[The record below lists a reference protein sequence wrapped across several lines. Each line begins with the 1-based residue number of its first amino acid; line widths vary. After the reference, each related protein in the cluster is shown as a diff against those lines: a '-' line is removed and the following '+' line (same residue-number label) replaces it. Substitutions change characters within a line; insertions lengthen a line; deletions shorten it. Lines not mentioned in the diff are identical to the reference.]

1 MSKTANLLAQALLAA
16 CLCSAVAVAGPLPQD
31 GGKGGEQRAAPAK
44 GEPRTFRSDYEGTL
58 GTSMHLEIRAD
69 EATAKKAK
77 AALTGE
83 IERLRKIVSTWDAKS
98 EYSRLAKPCGPV
110 PASAELRAVLHEC
123 DKWRTASKDAFN
135 CGVGVLTQLWTEAQK
150 RGSLPTEEELAAARA
165 RLGAQ
170 PWTIDDAQG
179 TVSFASDLPLTFD
192 ALAKGWIIDRAL
204 AAAQAAGAQDILL
217 DIGGDLRVTGAS
229 RSRIGVADPRQ
240 PADNAE
246 QLCELELEGVAVAT
260 SGGYA
265 RGFDLG
271 GKHWSHIFDPRTG
284 MPAQAVLQATV
295 IAPDA
300 ATADALATILN
311 VLTPDA
317 GIALVESTGGCASM
331 VVDAEGKQHASAGW
345 AKHVKSAAAANDTP
359 AVAANE
365 AGPSVLPGAGQ
376 LVLDFEIQQAAG
388 GGGREGRPQQGR
400 RGGRGEREGGGG
412 WRRPYVA
419 AWIED
424 AQGRSVRTLCLW
436 IEKPRW
442 IEDLRRWSRLY
453 SDREDE
459 VRSVTRA
466 TRAAGKYELVWD
478 GRGDDGKT
486 AAAGEYTVCL
496 EVVREHGT
504 YQLLTA
510 KVAVDGKEFAKE
522 LAGSGVEV
530 KSASVAF
537 RLPAKK

>member
-1 MSKTANLLAQALLAA
+1 MRVQHLTR
-16 CLCSAVAVAGPLPQD
+16 AVAALVVCVAVV
-31 GGKGGEQRAAPAK
+31 AAPAPAQSPDAAPAGSTTGTQAK
-44 GEPRTFRSDYEGTL
+44 GEPRTFRSDYEGML

-77 AALTGE
+77 AALVDE
-83 IERLRKIVSTWDAKS
+83 IERLRKVLSTWDAKS
-98 EYSRLAKPCGPV
+98 EISKLPKPCGPT
-110 PASAELRAVLHEC
+110 PASADLRAVLHEC
-123 DKWRTASKDAFN
+123 DKWRTASKGAFN
-135 CGVGVLTQLWTEAQK
+135 CGVEALTRLWSEAQK
-150 RGSLPTEEELAAARA
+150 RGSLPTEEELAAARGK
-165 RLGAQ
+165 LGAQ
-170 PWTIDDAQG
+170 PWTIDDERG
-179 TVSFASDLPLTFD
+179 TVSFASDLPLTVD

-204 AAAQAAGAQDILL
+204 AAAQTAGAQDILI
-217 DIGGDLRVTGAS
+217 DIGGDMRVAGAS
-229 RSRIGVADPRQ
+229 RSKIGVADPRQ
-240 PADNAE
+240 PADNAGT
-246 QLCELELEGVAVAT
+246 LCNLDLQGVAVAT

-295 IAPDA
+295 VAPDA

-311 VLTPDA
+311 VLTPEA
-317 GIALVESTGGCASM
+317 GIALVEAVAGCASM
-331 VVDAEGKQHASAGW
+331 VVDADGKQHASAGW
-345 AKHVKSAAAANDTP
+345 SKYAQETAAP
-359 AVAANE
+359 APVAAE
-365 AGPSVLPGAGQ
+365 AAGSSVLPGAG
-376 LVLDFEIQQAAG
+376 LVVLGFEIQQAAA
-388 GGGREGRPQQGR
+388 GGGREGRQPQGR

-453 SDREDE
+453 AEREDE

-466 TRAAGKYELVWD
+466 TRSAGKYELVWD
-478 GRGDDGKT
+478 GRGDDGKS
-486 AAAGEYTVCL
+486 ASSGEYTMCL

-504 YQLLTA
+504 YQLMTA
-510 KVAVDGKEFAKE
+510 KFALDGKEFAKE
-522 LAGSGVEV
+522 LAGTGVEV
-530 KSASVAF
+530 KSATVAF
-537 RLPAKK
+537 RLPSKK